1 MQVIAIT
8 GGKGGVGKTNIAV
21 NLSISMARDGHD
33 VLLLDADL
41 GLANIDVVL
50 GINVAHTM
58 ADVIDGRKTL
68 AEIVITGPEGVR
80 IIPGASGVAKLAELG
95 PAAQNALVRSFSDE
109 LASPDVLIV
118 DTGAGVDST
127 VQTFVSACKTVV
139 VVVNDEPASLTDAY
153 ALMKIMRNE
162 RGVRRFDI
170 LANQVDTPMQG
181 RSVYD
186 RITRV
191 TDQYLDVDIG
201 YLGAVPSDPYLKRA
215 VQERTAL
222 MTAYPRAPAA
232 DAIRQIARQL
242 MSAHALADSGR
253 MSFFVEALFQSDN
266 TAARS

>member
-21 NLSISMARDGHD
+21 NLSISMARDGYD
-33 VLLLDADL
+33 VLLLDGDL

-50 GINVAHTM
+50 GINVTHTM
-58 ADVIDGRKTL
+58 ADVIDGRKNL
-68 AEIVITGPEGVR
+68 SEIVITGPEGVK
-80 IIPGASGVAKLAELG
+80 IIPGASGITKLTELG
-95 PAAQNALVRSFSDE
+95 SAAQNALVRTFSDE

-153 ALMKIMRNE
+153 ALIKVMRNE

-170 LANQVDTPMQG
+170 LANQVDTPVQG
-181 RSVYD
+181 RNVYD

-201 YLGAVPSDPYLKRA
+201 YLGAIPSDPYLKRA
-215 VQERTAL
+215 VQERIAL
-222 MTAYPRAPAA
+222 ITGYPRSPAA
-232 DAIRQIARQL
+232 EAIRQVARRL
-242 MSAHALADSGR
+242 MSAHAAEDSGR
-253 MSFFVEALFQSDN
+253 MSFFVEALLQGN
-266 TAARS
+266 VQAERS